1 MRILKDGHQRS
12 GNFMRTLF
20 SLIFLLTASSILLP
34 AGPLLKVSSS
44 TLTPSTTFTLIF
56 DKAVIEKEK
65 VGSSSPNTLIKIEPD
80 LAGNLTWISP
90 NSARF
95 ERTGTPKIAT
105 TYHFSLGMGHKYLDG
120 SVIPETRFR
129 FLRTAAFQPLVN
141 YWRGDLRHPVCFL
154 RFNDVVDPSTVT
166 SPIFFT
172 DKGGQKVGATV
183 RRGVYRDLGK
193 STAVGPDWKQYFES
207 WEAPAPGGIDP
218 ETEIS
223 TSLTISPVE
232 PLPAGEDWKLVLG
245 AGVKNSSATAATTR
259 LIARSI
265 GTVKKFEVTSIRAI
279 TELDARPY
287 LSISLSKKLPENITA
302 SDLTDFIAVEPAPDN
317 MTLEVGRSVVSVRG
331 DFPGNSKWK
340 VTIKQGITAADGLIM
355 AQPKSMVVQFRHLPP
370 ILAAP
375 SYAAAQLATGNR
387 TYSIR
392 TVNIASAR
400 IRAKRLTG
408 RDAVRTLQGYRHY
421 SGNGPGNER
430 IKQRHALPW
439 SLVAGDTVYDSV
451 IELQNAYDTTA
462 PIEINWNDM
471 LGKDNDP
478 GLLFLSIEADP
489 KPGMVSS
496 YQRKKSTQAYIQITD
511 IGLAWKINESNAFI
525 YAYSC
530 ETGAPLADVTLDVFG
545 EDAAPLQST
554 QTNRSGVAL
563 LPRSFKQRHL
573 RASLGPD
580 QFIID
585 FDSSLPTVSMWRF
598 PVNVEWEPA
607 LPHKRTALL
616 FTDRTLYRPGEKV
629 HLKGLVRRI
638 KDNCSVHEE
647 SRDAQLQIFDSSE
660 RILEQRDIT
669 LSDKGSFH
677 HSFTLPPETVGS
689 FRIEL
694 LWPEEVTAALEMENW
709 YDRRAHLSSAQF
721 VHMIAVQEF
730 RRNAFATEAQF
741 IKPVEDN
748 TSRLLLRANYFQGQ
762 PVAGGKVEWFYR
774 SEEAGFYPALYRDF
788 LFCDHRSY
796 DHYYWSHYFGYGE
809 GSYRRSFGSK
819 EGKAQLNE
827 KGEAI
832 LTFDLAEIEF
842 PSPRTVTVT
851 SEVRDL
857 RNQTLSVEAS
867 TTIHSSDY
875 YLGISRLD
883 KLVRVGDA
891 IDLRAIVV
899 DREGRLVA
907 GEPMN
912 FTLQIDREVHDQIKT
927 RTANGTIAVRN
938 EKRIESVVKSQ
949 SVQVLPGDKAG
960 TILPFKPKLAGRYI
974 LTLSGSDPGG
984 RSIRTAVTQRVY
996 GSEEYPWAYE
1006 NGMLIKLIPEKKI
1019 YRPGETARILVQSP
1033 IEGTALVTLERD
1045 GVYRHVLTELT
1056 AENPVVEVPLTDEDA
1071 PNTFVSVLII
1081 KGARD
1086 NLRKHKEPILR
1097 LGYCELAVEVIRER
1111 LNISLETQESSYR
1124 PGDEITIE
1132 GVISDHEGDPVGDAE
1147 VTVYAEDEGTLAVAG
1162 YVNPDPVG
1170 HFYSPRSLR
1179 TEAGTS
1185 LGEILSENPGQ
1196 RHSFNKGFFIGGG
1209 GDLMDLFD
1217 GEGPRRNFN
1226 PCAVW
1231 MPALTTDQKGRFKLQ
1246 FTAPDTLTR
1255 YRVISVAHHGA
1266 AHFGRTVSSLTVNKP
1281 LMLEPAVPR
1290 FAHEGDQLQPSVLVQ
1305 NSSPHTGTWDISL
1318 KVGALTKFTEHGD
1331 KSQAKPVTIPA
1342 GGNATVT
1349 FDLTFSETGE
1359 ADWQWT
1365 AIPRSLEGEEL
1376 DDKLRRDLS
1385 DAVLSEFSIEYP
1397 VPLLKE
1403 TQFIKFNDPGK
1414 QHDLLK
1420 GLSENLLEG
1429 RGAIELE
1436 FGRSMLLE
1444 AGEAL
1449 DFLLHYPY
1457 GCVEQTS
1464 SSTIPWIAALNLQKK
1479 TPTFRGKNEG
1489 EIRQSIQAGVNRLLS
1504 MQCDDGGLA
1513 YWPGGTSSEKW
1524 GSAYGGMALLLC
1536 REAGANVPESAL
1548 KELRRYLTGTLR
1560 GIVTSK
1566 DWKEIE
1572 TACRTCYT
1580 LALGGSP
1587 QISYQNKLLEA
1598 PEHLTPTCLSFL
1610 SLAVAKSGGE
1620 DAMSRARD
1628 ILSLEV
1634 AQPDTGNYFMSYR
1647 PAEAERLLA
1656 LLNIDPQSQECAGSL
1671 DKIMASRGKRSGHW
1685 RTTWG
1690 NAWTV
1695 FALGEYARLAE
1706 TSTAPPVITFKT
1718 DEGIQRITLDNQNP
1732 TKLIRIPLRQGLVA
1746 GAITSTGGFARIKL
1760 SSKPNLSPQKPVSS
1774 NGLQITRNYFRILP
1788 NGEREALGQPKP
1800 GDLVEVQLEVSM
1812 PRDGTRYL
1820 VVDDPLPSIFEA
1832 VNTDFASQAGRLK
1845 INKDWSIS
1853 HQEFRD
1859 DRVLFF
1865 MDYVP
1870 SSGSYTLSYQA
1881 RVTSAGSALAP
1892 PAKVEAMYEPEFF
1905 ALSAS
1910 DRFVT
1915 PNPLKT
1921 ANR

>member
-1 MRILKDGHQRS
+1 M
-12 GNFMRTLF
+12 
-20 SLIFLLTASSILLP
+20 
-34 AGPLLKVSSS
+34 
-44 TLTPSTTFTLIF
+44 
-56 DKAVIEKEK
+56 
-65 VGSSSPNTLIKIEPD
+65 
-80 LAGNLTWISP
+80 
-90 NSARF
+90 
-95 ERTGTPKIAT
+95 
-105 TYHFSLGMGHKYLDG
+105 
-120 SVIPETRFR
+120 
-129 FLRTAAFQPLVN
+129 
-141 YWRGDLRHPVCFL
+141 
-154 RFNDVVDPSTVT
+154 VDPSTVT

-375 SYAAAQLATGNR
+375 SYATAQLATGNR

-462 PIEINWNDM
+462 PIEISWNDM

-1081 KGARD
+1081 MK
-1086 NLRKHKEPILR
+1086 
-1097 LGYCELAVEVIRER
+1097 Y
-1111 LNISLETQESSYR
+1111 
-1124 PGDEITIE
+1124 
-1132 GVISDHEGDPVGDAE
+1132 
-1147 VTVYAEDEGTLAVAG
+1147 
-1162 YVNPDPVG
+1162 
-1170 HFYSPRSLR
+1170 
-1179 TEAGTS
+1179 
-1185 LGEILSENPGQ
+1185 
-1196 RHSFNKGFFIGGG
+1196 
-1209 GDLMDLFD
+1209 
-1217 GEGPRRNFN
+1217 
-1226 PCAVW
+1226 
-1231 MPALTTDQKGRFKLQ
+1231 TD
-1246 FTAPDTLTR
+1246 
-1255 YRVISVAHHGA
+1255 
-1266 AHFGRTVSSLTVNKP
+1266 
-1281 LMLEPAVPR
+1281 
-1290 FAHEGDQLQPSVLVQ
+1290 
-1305 NSSPHTGTWDISL
+1305 
-1318 KVGALTKFTEHGD
+1318 
-1331 KSQAKPVTIPA
+1331 
-1342 GGNATVT
+1342 
-1349 FDLTFSETGE
+1349 
-1359 ADWQWT
+1359 
-1365 AIPRSLEGEEL
+1365 
-1376 DDKLRRDLS
+1376 
-1385 DAVLSEFSIEYP
+1385 
-1397 VPLLKE
+1397 
-1403 TQFIKFNDPGK
+1403 
-1414 QHDLLK
+1414 
-1420 GLSENLLEG
+1420 
-1429 RGAIELE
+1429 
-1436 FGRSMLLE
+1436 
-1444 AGEAL
+1444 
-1449 DFLLHYPY
+1449 
-1457 GCVEQTS
+1457 
-1464 SSTIPWIAALNLQKK
+1464 
-1479 TPTFRGKNEG
+1479 
-1489 EIRQSIQAGVNRLLS
+1489 
-1504 MQCDDGGLA
+1504 
-1513 YWPGGTSSEKW
+1513 
-1524 GSAYGGMALLLC
+1524 
-1536 REAGANVPESAL
+1536 
-1548 KELRRYLTGTLR
+1548 
-1560 GIVTSK
+1560 
-1566 DWKEIE
+1566 
-1572 TACRTCYT
+1572 
-1580 LALGGSP
+1580 
-1587 QISYQNKLLEA
+1587 
-1598 PEHLTPTCLSFL
+1598 
-1610 SLAVAKSGGE
+1610 
-1620 DAMSRARD
+1620 
-1628 ILSLEV
+1628 
-1634 AQPDTGNYFMSYR
+1634 
-1647 PAEAERLLA
+1647 
-1656 LLNIDPQSQECAGSL
+1656 
-1671 DKIMASRGKRSGHW
+1671 
-1685 RTTWG
+1685 
-1690 NAWTV
+1690 
-1695 FALGEYARLAE
+1695 
-1706 TSTAPPVITFKT
+1706 
-1718 DEGIQRITLDNQNP
+1718 
-1732 TKLIRIPLRQGLVA
+1732 
-1746 GAITSTGGFARIKL
+1746 
-1760 SSKPNLSPQKPVSS
+1760 
-1774 NGLQITRNYFRILP
+1774 
-1788 NGEREALGQPKP
+1788 
-1800 GDLVEVQLEVSM
+1800 
-1812 PRDGTRYL
+1812 
-1820 VVDDPLPSIFEA
+1820 
-1832 VNTDFASQAGRLK
+1832 
-1845 INKDWSIS
+1845 
-1853 HQEFRD
+1853 
-1859 DRVLFF
+1859 
-1865 MDYVP
+1865 
-1870 SSGSYTLSYQA
+1870 
-1881 RVTSAGSALAP
+1881 
-1892 PAKVEAMYEPEFF
+1892 
-1905 ALSAS
+1905 
-1910 DRFVT
+1910 
-1915 PNPLKT
+1915 
-1921 ANR
+1921 

>member
-1 MRILKDGHQRS
+1 
-12 GNFMRTLF
+12 MRTLF
-20 SLIFLLTASSILLP
+20 SLILLLTASSILLP

-44 TLTPSTTFTLIF
+44 TLTPSTTFKLIF
-56 DKAVIEKEK
+56 DKAMVEEEQ
-65 VGSSSPNTLIKIEPD
+65 VGKPSPITLMRIEPA
-80 LAGNLTWISP
+80 LAGNLTWVSP
-90 NSARF
+90 NSAHF
-95 ERTGTPKIAT
+95 ERTDIPKIAT
-105 TYHFSLGMGHKYLDG
+105 TYHFSLEPGHKYLDG
-120 SVIPETRFR
+120 TDIPETRFR

-154 RFNDVVDPSTVT
+154 RFNDVVDPSAITQ
-166 SPIFFT
+166 PIFFT
-172 DKGGQKVGATV
+172 AKGGAKVEAIV
-183 RRGVYRDLGK
+183 RRGLYRDLGNG
-193 STAVGPDWKQYFES
+193 TALGPDWEQYFQS
-207 WEAPAPGGIDP
+207 WEAPAPGGVDP
-218 ETEIS
+218 ATEIS
-223 TSLTISPVE
+223 TALTISPVQ
-232 PLPAGEDWKLVLG
+232 PLPVGEDWKLVLG
-245 AGVKNSSATAATTR
+245 AGLKNSSATAATTR

-279 TELDARPY
+279 TQLDAKPY

-302 SDLTDFIAVEPAPDN
+302 SDLTDFIAVEPAPAN
-317 MTLEVGRSVVSVRG
+317 MTLEAGRSLISIRG
-331 DFPGNSKWK
+331 DFPGHSKWK
-340 VTIKQGITAADGLIM
+340 VTVKQGITAADGLIM
-355 AQPKSMVVQFRHLPP
+355 PQSKSMVIQFKHLPP

-421 SGNGPGNER
+421 SGNGPGSKR

-439 SLVAGDTVYDSV
+439 SLVAGETGYDSP
-451 IELQNAYDTTA
+451 IKLENAYDTTA
-462 PIEINWNDM
+462 PIEINWDDI
-471 LGKDNDP
+471 LGKDNAP

-511 IGLAWKINESNAFI
+511 IGLAWKINESDAFL

-530 ETGAPLADVTLDVFG
+530 ETGAPLANVTLDVFG

-554 QTNRSGVAL
+554 QTNESGVAL
-563 LPRSFKQRHL
+563 LPRSSEQRHL

-580 QFIID
+580 HFIID

-598 PVNVEWEPA
+598 PVNIEWEPA

-616 FTDRTLYRPGEKV
+616 FTDRTLYRPGEEV

-638 KDNCSVHEE
+638 RENRSVHEE

-694 LWPEEVTAALEMENW
+694 LWPEEVAAAAAMENW

-721 VHMIAVQEF
+721 VHMIAVQDF

-741 IKPVEDN
+741 IKPVEGN
-748 TSRLLLRANYFQGQ
+748 TSRLSLRANYFQGQ
-762 PVAGGKVEWFYR
+762 PVAGGEVEWFYR
-774 SEEAGFYPALYRDF
+774 SKEAGFYPALFRDF
-788 LFCDHRSY
+788 LFCDHRTY
-796 DHYYWSHYFGYGE
+796 DPYYWSHYFGYGE
-809 GSYRRSFGSK
+809 SSYRRSFGSK
-819 EGKAQLNE
+819 DGKARLSE
-827 KGEAI
+827 KGEVV

-875 YLGISRLD
+875 YVGISRLD
-883 KLVRVGDA
+883 KLVRVGDEV
-891 IDLRAIVV
+891 DLRAIIV
-899 DREGRLVA
+899 DSKGSLVT
-907 GEPMN
+907 GEPID
-912 FTLQIDREVHDQIKT
+912 FTLQVDREVHEQVKT

-938 EKRIESVVKSQ
+938 ERRIESVVEGQ
-949 SVQVLPGDKAG
+949 PVQVLPGNKAG
-960 TILPFKPKLAGRYI
+960 TILPFKPKLAGHYI
-974 LTLSGSDPGG
+974 LTLSGTDPKG
-984 RSIRTAVTQRVY
+984 RPIRTAVTQHVY
-996 GSEEYPWAYE
+996 GSKEYPWAYE
-1006 NGMLIKLIPEKKI
+1006 NGMLIKLIPEKKL
-1019 YRPGETARILVQSP
+1019 YQPGETARILVQSP
-1033 IEGTALVTLERD
+1033 IEGTALVTLERE
-1045 GVYRHVLTELT
+1045 GVYRQVITELT
-1056 AENPVVEVPLTDEDA
+1056 AENPVVEVPLTHEDA
-1071 PNTFVSVLII
+1071 PNTFVSVLVI

-1097 LGYCELAVEVIRER
+1097 LGYCELAVEVVRER

-1132 GVISDHEGDPVGDAE
+1132 GLISNREGDPVGGAE

-1162 YVNPDPVG
+1162 YINPDPIG

-1185 LGEILSENPGQ
+1185 LGKILSENPGQ

-1209 GDLMDLFD
+1209 GDMMDLFD
-1217 GEGPRRNFN
+1217 GKGPRRNFN

-1231 MPALTTDQKGRFKLQ
+1231 MPALTTDQEGRFKVQ

-1266 AHFGRTVSSLTVNKP
+1266 AHFGRTVSSVTVNKP

-1318 KVGALTKFTEHGD
+1318 KVGGRTKFTEHGD
-1331 KSQAKPVTIPA
+1331 KSQVTPITIPA

-1349 FDLTFSETGE
+1349 FDLSFRETGE

-1365 AIPRSLEGEEL
+1365 AIPRSLEGQEL

-1385 DAVLSEFSIEYP
+1385 DAVISQFSIEYP

-1403 TQFIKFNDPGK
+1403 TQFIKFDDPSK
-1414 QHDLLK
+1414 QHDLLN
-1420 GLSENLLEG
+1420 GLSESLLEG

-1457 GCVEQTS
+1457 GCVEQTT

-1479 TPTFRGKNEG
+1479 TPAFRGKNEG

-1513 YWPGGTSSEKW
+1513 YWPGGKSSETW

-1548 KELRRYLTGTLR
+1548 EGLRRYLTATLR
-1560 GIVTSK
+1560 GIVSSK
-1566 DWKEIE
+1566 DWREIE

-1587 QISYQNKLLEA
+1587 QVSYQNKLLET
-1598 PEHLTPTCLSFL
+1598 PELLTPTCLSFL
-1610 SLAVAKSGGE
+1610 SLAIAKSGGD
-1620 DAMSRARD
+1620 DALSRARD

-1656 LLNIDPQSQECAGSL
+1656 LLNIDPASQECSRSL

-1706 TSTAPPVITFKT
+1706 TSTAPPVITFET

-1746 GAITSTGGFARIKL
+1746 RAATSAGGFARIKL
-1760 SSKPNLSPQKPVSS
+1760 SSKPNLAPQKPVSS
-1774 NGLQITRNYFRILP
+1774 NGLQIARSYFRILP
-1788 NGEREALGQPKP
+1788 GGKREALGQPKT

-1845 INKDWSIS
+1845 SKKDWSVS

-1865 MDYVP
+1865 MNYLP
-1870 SSGSYTLSYQA
+1870 RSGSYTLSYQA

-1910 DRFVT
+1910 RRFVT

>member
-65 VGSSSPNTLIKIEPD
+65 VGSSSPNTLIKIDPD

-95 ERTGTPKIAT
+95 ERTGTPTIAT

-120 SVIPETRFR
+120 SSIPETRFR
-129 FLRTAAFQPLVN
+129 ILRTAAFQPLVN

-223 TSLTISPVE
+223 TSLTISPVQA
-232 PLPAGEDWKLVLG
+232 LPAGEDWKLVLG
-245 AGVKNSSATAATTR
+245 SGVKNSSATAATTR
-259 LIARSI
+259 LITRSI

-302 SDLTDFIAVEPAPDN
+302 SDLTDFITVEPAPDN

-421 SGNGPGNER
+421 SGNGPGKER

-471 LGKDNDP
+471 LGKDNAP

-530 ETGAPLADVTLDVFG
+530 ESGAPLADVTLDVFG

-709 YDRRAHLSSAQF
+709 HDRRAHLSSAQF

-730 RRNAFATEAQF
+730 RRNAFATEAHF

-748 TSRLLLRANYFQGQ
+748 TSRLSLRANYFQGQ

-774 SEEAGFYPALYRDF
+774 SKEAGFYPALFRDF

-809 GSYRRSFGSK
+809 SSYRRSFGSK

-938 EKRIESVVKSQ
+938 EKRIESVVKGQ

-1097 LGYCELAVEVIRER
+1097 LGYCELAVKVIRER

-1170 HFYSPRSLR
+1170 HFYSTRSLS
-1179 TEAGTS
+1179 TKAGTS

-1209 GDLMDLFD
+1209 GDLMDLFN

-1397 VPLLKE
+1397 VPLLRE

-1414 QHDLLK
+1414 QHDLLN

-1479 TPTFRGKNEG
+1479 TSTFRGKNEG
-1489 EIRQSIQAGVNRLLS
+1489 EIRQSIQTGVNRLLS

-1656 LLNIDPQSQECAGSL
+1656 LLNIDPQSQECARSL
-1671 DKIMASRGKRSGHW
+1671 EKIMASRGKRSGHW

-1732 TKLIRIPLRQGLVA
+1732 TKLIQIPLRQGLVA
-1746 GAITSTGGFARIKL
+1746 RALTSTGGFARIKL

-1774 NGLQITRNYFRILP
+1774 NGLQITRNYFRILT